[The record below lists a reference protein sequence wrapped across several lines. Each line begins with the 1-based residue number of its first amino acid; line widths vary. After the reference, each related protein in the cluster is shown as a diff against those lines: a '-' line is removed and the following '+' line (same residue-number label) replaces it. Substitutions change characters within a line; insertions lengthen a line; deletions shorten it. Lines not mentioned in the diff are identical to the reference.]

1 MAKGKYKTPE
11 EKRERRRESNRKAQ
25 EKYRERVRERKQQ
38 KASPS
43 GSTLRGER
51 DEEAPGAVAPPNV
64 SAPNASASNASAPN
78 ASALDA
84 SREAEHV
91 QVEQRRPDPPN
102 TSPTP
107 MEYLASMEQAIDGLL
122 SHLEDPVV
130 RESLHDPI
138 TRIDPKFRSLVHRV
152 QKTVK
157 TPVQRDGRVVS
168 KTQARP
174 LEWNIVPSAPQ
185 RAMANAT
192 RSLYEPPCEYNTECA
207 ALTEIRRL
215 GAQLERAMQHAVLT
229 IT

>member
-1 MAKGKYKTPE
+1 MILITIDIIKML
-11 EKRERRRESNRKAQ
+11 RRIIA
-25 EKYRERVRERKQQ
+25 V
-38 KASPS
+38 
-43 GSTLRGER
+43 TLRGER

-64 SAPNASASNASAPN
+64 SAPNASAP
-78 ASALDA
+78 DA
-84 SREAEHV
+84 SREAQHV
-91 QVEQRRPDPPN
+91 PVEQRRPDPPN
-102 TSPTP
+102 TPPTP

-174 LEWNIVPSAPQ
+174 LEWDIVPSVPQ

-192 RSLYEPPCEYNTECA
+192 RSLYEQPYEYNTECA